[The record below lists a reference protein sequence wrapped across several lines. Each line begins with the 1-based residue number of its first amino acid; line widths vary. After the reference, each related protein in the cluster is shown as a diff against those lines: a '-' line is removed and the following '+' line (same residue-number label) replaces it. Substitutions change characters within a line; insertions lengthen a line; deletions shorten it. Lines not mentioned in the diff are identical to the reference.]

1 MCCSTDAC
9 DKEVGSCRACGTGVP
24 QNARGKPKTFCS
36 KKCRDEWLRR
46 ERGCLSC
53 GGPVQPLN
61 VFCSSECRGR
71 KRADKAAERARR
83 SDAARCLNCGVD
95 ITRRPATPGR
105 NRKYCSG
112 ACGDAWLRKQ
122 AAATLTGSCER
133 CCAAIAKG
141 KSYCSDECR
150 WPNRKGAREN
160 CRECGKEFLK
170 PKYSSTFCSTEC
182 SSRRSEKHMDRMR
195 LLRRL
200 ARPPKVLS
208 CLCCAKPFSPHPG
221 GGRVGKYCS
230 RNCAFEA
237 RRLRLPVTRFTKR
250 HGTPIENQLAA
261 WFHAWG
267 NDADDVVAGKRQR
280 SGHKYRC
287 QKFGVPYEKFS
298 LKGILKR
305 DGWECQW
312 CGCELLRKLT
322 EDESGKT
329 DPRSP
334 CVDHIVPLSLGPP
347 CPGHVPSNVQA
358 SCYRCNQKKGSL
370 MPDSFAARLANKL
383 P

>member
-53 GGPVQPLN
+53 GGPVPPLN
-61 VFCSSECRGR
+61 VFCSPECRGR
-71 KRADKAAERARR
+71 KRADQAAARARQ
-83 SDAARCLNCGVD
+83 SDAARCQNCGVD
-95 ITRRPATPGR
+95 IARRPVTPGR
-105 NRKYCSG
+105 NREYCSRK
-112 ACGDAWLRKQ
+112 CRDAWRRKQ
-122 AAATLTGSCER
+122 AAATPTGSCAR
-133 CCAAIAKG
+133 CGEAVAKG
-141 KSYCSDECR
+141 KSYCSDDCR
-150 WPNRKGAREN
+150 WPNRKGTHAN
-160 CRECGKEFLK
+160 CRECREVFLK
-170 PKYSSTFCSTEC
+170 PTCRSKFCSTAC
-182 SSRRSEKHMDRMR
+182 SSRWGEKHIGKMR
-195 LLRRL
+195 LLRSI
-200 ARPPKVLS
+200 AHPPKVLS
-208 CLCCAKPFSPHPG
+208 CLCCAKPFSPRPG